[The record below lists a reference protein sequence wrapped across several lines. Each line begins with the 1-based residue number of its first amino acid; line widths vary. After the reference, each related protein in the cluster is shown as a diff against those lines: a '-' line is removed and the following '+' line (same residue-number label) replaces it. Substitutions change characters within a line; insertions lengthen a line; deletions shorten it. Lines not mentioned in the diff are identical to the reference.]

1 MENKR
6 IYATLHKA
14 SAIVNLKLS
23 VIDQSL
29 FCSFNGDAIYQVPN
43 KWGLQ
48 GWITFDL
55 EKVPNEIMYDAMNIA
70 YRGAFKL
77 KQKKK

>member
-1 MENKR
+1 MTIEDFRLLALSFPGTMEGPHFDRVAFKVENKR

-43 KWGLQ
+43 K
-48 GWITFDL
+48 
-55 EKVPNEIMYDAMNIA
+55 
-70 YRGAFKL
+70 
-77 KQKKK
+77 